1 MDVNDLIDKYL
12 KQKNYNLILSNSI
25 NTRIALSEIYENLII
40 ENFIKEGFYI
50 LKNVFLYE
58 YQKKLLFFISESDSN
73 LSVCKLTKE
82 KFLQNGYEIIEFI
95 IDNSNN
101 FKILQSNNIK
111 TQYISFDTFLQLFAS
126 YIKTSVEEL
135 DNFILNN
142 ISDCNNILNNI
153 NSYDDNYIFNGTNEN
168 KRIEIIK

>member
-25 NTRIALSEIYENLII
+25 NTRIALSEIYENLMI

-58 YQKKLLFFISESDSN
+58 YQKKLLFFINESDSN

-82 KFLQNGYEIIEFI
+82 KFLQNGYEIIE
-95 IDNSNN
+95 
-101 FKILQSNNIK
+101 Q
-111 TQYISFDTFLQLFAS
+111 
-126 YIKTSVEEL
+126 V
-135 DNFILNN
+135 
-142 ISDCNNILNNI
+142 
-153 NSYDDNYIFNGTNEN
+153 
-168 KRIEIIK
+168 